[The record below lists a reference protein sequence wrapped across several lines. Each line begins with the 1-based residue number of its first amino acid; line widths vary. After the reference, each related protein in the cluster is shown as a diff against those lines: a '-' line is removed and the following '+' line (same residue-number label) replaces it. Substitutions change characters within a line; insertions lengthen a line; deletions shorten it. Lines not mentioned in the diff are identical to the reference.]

1 MGRTT
6 RIQIKENAMTATVR
20 HDSTFH
26 TVILWVFLGFFA
38 PMAAAQ
44 DYGSNESR
52 GGFVKVNDISM
63 YYEVYGE
70 GPPLVL
76 IHGSGQSI
84 VDMAAQIDGFRDQ
97 YQIIV
102 ADSRAHGKS
111 GMTEQQMTY
120 RQMAVDWASLIAE
133 LTTEPARVIGWSDG
147 GNIALELAR
156 AHSELIDRVAVM
168 GANLAPDESAVYPWA
183 VNWVLEESAN
193 IEKQLADGDTSQNWA
208 ALKQQFYLLRELPD
222 MTLEELSTIQAPVL
236 VMAGDRD
243 IIREEHTLLIYQTLP
258 NAHLAIFP
266 GETHFTP
273 ATDPELFNRTV
284 DRFMSQP
291 YARPDSKTFIFGDG
305 SH

>member
-1 MGRTT
+1 
-6 RIQIKENAMTATVR
+6 MTATVR

-84 VDMAAQIDGFRDQ
+84 IDMAAQIDGFRDR

-120 RQMAVDWASLIAE
+120 RQMASDWASLIAA
-133 LTTEPARVIGWSDG
+133 LTTEPVRVIGWSDG

-243 IIREEHTLLIYQTLP
+243 IIREEHTLLMYQTLP

-284 DRFMSQP
+284 DRFMGQP

>member
-1 MGRTT
+1 MIVTSPRHLTSL
-6 RIQIKENAMTATVR
+6 AM
-20 HDSTFH
+20 
-26 TVILWVFLGFFA
+26 IGGFLLGLFTQLVVA
-38 PMAAAQ
+38 D
-44 DYGSNESR
+44 DYGTNEAA
-52 GGFVKVNDISM
+52 GGFVDINGISM
-63 YYEVYGE
+63 YYELYGE

-84 VDMAAQIDGFRDQ
+84 ADMAAQIDGFRDQ

-111 GMTEQQMTY
+111 GMTDQQMTY
-120 RQMAVDWASLIAE
+120 RQMASDWAGLITA

-193 IEKQLADGDTSQNWA
+193 IEKQLADGDASQNWA

-222 MTLEELSTIQAPVL
+222 MSLEELASIQAPVL

-273 ATDPELFNRTV
+273 ATDHELFNRTV
-284 DRFMSQP
+284 DRFMGQAF
-291 YARPDSKTFIFGDG
+291 ARPDSRTFIFGDG
-305 SH
+305 GH

>member
-1 MGRTT
+1 
-6 RIQIKENAMTATVR
+6 MTATVR

-26 TVILWVFLGFFA
+26 TVILWIFLGFFA

-111 GMTEQQMTY
+111 GTTEQQMTY
-120 RQMAVDWASLIAE
+120 RQMATDWASLIAE

-168 GANLAPDESAVYPWA
+168 GANLAPDESAVYPWV

-284 DRFMSQP
+284 DRFMDQP
-291 YARPDSKTFIFGDG
+291 FTRPDSQTFIFGDD

>member
-1 MGRTT
+1 MIVTSPRHLTSL
-6 RIQIKENAMTATVR
+6 AM
-20 HDSTFH
+20 
-26 TVILWVFLGFFA
+26 IGGFLLGLFTQLVVA
-38 PMAAAQ
+38 D
-44 DYGSNESR
+44 DYGTNEAA
-52 GGFVKVNDISM
+52 GGFVDINGISM
-63 YYEVYGE
+63 YYELYGE

-84 VDMAAQIDGFRDQ
+84 ADMAAQIDGFRDQ

-120 RQMAVDWASLIAE
+120 RQMASDWAGLIAA

-193 IEKQLADGDTSQNWA
+193 IERQLADGDTSQNWA

-222 MTLEELSTIQAPVL
+222 MSLEELASIEAPVL

-243 IIREEHTLLIYQTLP
+243 IIREEHTLLIYQTLS

-273 ATDPELFNRTV
+273 ATDPELFNLTV

>member
-1 MGRTT
+1 MLVTPPRHL
-6 RIQIKENAMTATVR
+6 ISLAM
-20 HDSTFH
+20 
-26 TVILWVFLGFFA
+26 IGGLLLGLFTQLVVA
-38 PMAAAQ
+38 D
-44 DYGSNESR
+44 DYGSNEAE
-52 GGFVKVNDISM
+52 GGFIEVNGISI
-63 YYEVYGE
+63 YYERYGE

-84 VDMAAQIDGFRDQ
+84 ADMAAQIDGFRDQ

-120 RQMAVDWASLIAE
+120 RQMASDWAGLIAA

-193 IEKQLADGDTSQNWA
+193 IERRLADGDTSQNWA

-222 MTLEELSTIQAPVL
+222 MSLEELASIEAPVL

-243 IIREEHTLLIYQTLP
+243 IIREEHTLLIYQTLS

-284 DRFMSQP
+284 DRFMGQP
-291 YARPDSKTFIFGDG
+291 FARPDSKTFIFGDG

>member
-1 MGRTT
+1 
-6 RIQIKENAMTATVR
+6 MTATVR

-26 TVILWVFLGFFA
+26 TVILWIFLGFFA

-44 DYGSNESR
+44 DYGSNKSQ

-120 RQMAVDWASLIAE
+120 RQMASDWASLIAE
-133 LTTEPARVIGWSDG
+133 LATEPARVIGWSDG

-284 DRFMSQP
+284 DRFMDQP
-291 YARPDSKTFIFGDG
+291 FTRPDSKTFIFGDD

>member
-1 MGRTT
+1 
-6 RIQIKENAMTATVR
+6 MTATVR

-26 TVILWVFLGFFA
+26 TVILWIFLGFFA

-120 RQMAVDWASLIAE
+120 RQMATDWASLIAE
-133 LTTEPARVIGWSDG
+133 LATEPARVIGWSDG

-243 IIREEHTLLIYQTLP
+243 IIREEHTLLMYQTLP

-284 DRFMSQP
+284 DRFMDQP
-291 YARPDSKTFIFGDG
+291 FTRPDSKTFIFGDD

>member
-1 MGRTT
+1 
-6 RIQIKENAMTATVR
+6 MTATVR

-120 RQMAVDWASLIAE
+120 RQMASDWASLIAE
-133 LTTEPARVIGWSDG
+133 LATEPARVIGWSDG

-243 IIREEHTLLIYQTLP
+243 IIREEHTLLMYQTLP

-284 DRFMSQP
+284 DRFMGQP

>member
-1 MGRTT
+1 MTVT
-6 RIQIKENAMTATVR
+6 RRPFVSPTLSPTA
-20 HDSTFH
+20 F
-26 TVILWVFLGFFA
+26 FLVALLGLL
-38 PMAAAQ
+38 AQ
-44 DYGSNESR
+44 SASADGYGSNAAA
-52 GGFVKVNDISM
+52 GGVVEVNDIAM

-84 VDMAAQIDGFRDQ
+84 ADMAAQIDGFQNQ

-102 ADSRAHGKS
+102 GDSRAHGKS
-111 GMTEQQMTY
+111 GMSDQQMTY
-120 RQMAVDWASLIAE
+120 RQMASDWAGLISE
-133 LTTEPARVIGWSDG
+133 LAGEPVRVIGWSDG

-156 AHSELIDRVAVM
+156 AYPDLIERVAVM
-168 GANLAPDESAVYPWA
+168 GANLAPNESAVYPWA
-183 VNWVLEESAN
+183 VNWVQEESAN
-193 IEKQLADGDTSQNWA
+193 IDRQLEAGDTSQNWA

-222 MTLEELSTIQAPVL
+222 MTLDELASIEAPVL

-273 ATDPELFNRTV
+273 STDPELFNRTV
-284 DRFMSQP
+284 DRFMGQP
-291 YARPDSKTFIFGDG
+291 FARPDSKTFILGDG

>member
-1 MGRTT
+1 
-6 RIQIKENAMTATVR
+6 MTATVR

-120 RQMAVDWASLIAE
+120 RQMATDWASLIAE

-284 DRFMSQP
+284 DRFMDQP
-291 YARPDSKTFIFGDG
+291 FTRPDSKTFIFGDD

>member
-1 MGRTT
+1 M
-6 RIQIKENAMTATVR
+6 IATVR
-20 HDSTFH
+20 HDSLLH
-26 TVILWVFLGFFA
+26 AVILSIFLGFFT
-38 PMAAAQ
+38 PMVAAQ

-52 GGFVKVNDISM
+52 GGFVEVNGISM
-63 YYEVYGE
+63 YYELYGE

-84 VDMAAQIDGFRDQ
+84 ADMAAQIDGFRDQ

-120 RQMAVDWASLIAE
+120 RQMASDWAGLIAA

-284 DRFMSQP
+284 DRFMDQP
-291 YARPDSKTFIFGDG
+291 FTRPDSKTFIFGDD

>member
-1 MGRTT
+1 
-6 RIQIKENAMTATVR
+6 MTATVR

-26 TVILWVFLGFFA
+26 TVILWIFLGFFA

-44 DYGSNESR
+44 DYGSNKSQ

-111 GMTEQQMTY
+111 GMTDQQMTY
-120 RQMAVDWASLIAE
+120 RQMASDWASLIAE
-133 LTTEPARVIGWSDG
+133 LATEPARVIGWSDG

-284 DRFMSQP
+284 DRFMDQP
-291 YARPDSKTFIFGDG
+291 FTRPDSKTFIFGDD

>member
-1 MGRTT
+1 MIGG
-6 RIQIKENAMTATVR
+6 
-20 HDSTFH
+20 
-26 TVILWVFLGFFA
+26 LLLGLFTQLVVA
-38 PMAAAQ
+38 D
-44 DYGSNESR
+44 DYGSNEAE
-52 GGFVKVNDISM
+52 GAFIEVNGISI
-63 YYEVYGE
+63 YYERYGE

-84 VDMAAQIDGFRDQ
+84 ADMAAQIDGFRDQ

-120 RQMAVDWASLIAE
+120 RQMASDWAGLIAA

-208 ALKQQFYLLRELPD
+208 ALQQQFYLLRELPD
-222 MTLEELSTIQAPVL
+222 MSLEELASIEAPVL

>member
-1 MGRTT
+1 
-6 RIQIKENAMTATVR
+6 MTATVR

-26 TVILWVFLGFFA
+26 TVILWIFLGFFA

-120 RQMAVDWASLIAE
+120 RQMATDWASLIAE

-156 AHSELIDRVAVM
+156 AHSKLIDRVAVM
-168 GANLAPDESAVYPWA
+168 GANLAPDDSAVYPWA

-243 IIREEHTLLIYQTLP
+243 IIREEHTLLMYQTLP

-284 DRFMSQP
+284 DRFMGQP
-291 YARPDSKTFIFGDG
+291 FTRPDSKTFIFGDD

>member
-1 MGRTT
+1 MIVTSPRHLTSL
-6 RIQIKENAMTATVR
+6 AM
-20 HDSTFH
+20 
-26 TVILWVFLGFFA
+26 IGGFLLGLFTQLVVA
-38 PMAAAQ
+38 D
-44 DYGSNESR
+44 DYGTNEAA
-52 GGFVKVNDISM
+52 GGFVDINGISM
-63 YYEVYGE
+63 YYELYGE

-84 VDMAAQIDGFRDQ
+84 ADMAAQIDGFRDQ

-111 GMTEQQMTY
+111 GMTDQQMTY
-120 RQMAVDWASLIAE
+120 RQMASDWAGLITA

-193 IEKQLADGDTSQNWA
+193 IEKQLADGDASQNWA

-222 MTLEELSTIQAPVL
+222 MSLEELASIQAPVL

-243 IIREEHTLLIYQTLP
+243 IIREEHTLLIYQTLS

-284 DRFMSQP
+284 DRFMGQP
-291 YARPDSKTFIFGDG
+291 FARPDSKTFIFGDG

>member
-1 MGRTT
+1 
-6 RIQIKENAMTATVR
+6 MTATVR

-26 TVILWVFLGFFA
+26 TVILWIFLGFFA

-120 RQMAVDWASLIAE
+120 RQMASDWASLIAE
-133 LTTEPARVIGWSDG
+133 LATEPARVIGWSDG

-284 DRFMSQP
+284 DRFMDQP
-291 YARPDSKTFIFGDG
+291 FTRPDSKTFIFGDD

>member
-1 MGRTT
+1 
-6 RIQIKENAMTATVR
+6 MTATVR

-26 TVILWVFLGFFA
+26 TVILWIFLGFFA

-44 DYGSNESR
+44 DYGSNKSQ

-120 RQMAVDWASLIAE
+120 RQMASDWASLIAE
-133 LTTEPARVIGWSDG
+133 LATEPARVIGWSDG

-222 MTLEELSTIQAPVL
+222 MTLEELSTIKAPVL

-284 DRFMSQP
+284 DRFMGQP
-291 YARPDSKTFIFGDG
+291 FTRPDSKIFIFGDD

>member
-6 RIQIKENAMTATVR
+6 KKQIKDNAMIATVR
-20 HDSTFH
+20 HDSTLH
-26 TVILWVFLGFFA
+26 AVILWIFLGFFA

-44 DYGSNESR
+44 DYGSNESQ

-84 VDMAAQIDGFRDQ
+84 VDMAAQIDGFRDR

-120 RQMAVDWASLIAE
+120 RQMASDWAGLIAA

-193 IEKQLADGDTSQNWA
+193 IERQLADGDTSQNWA

-243 IIREEHTLLIYQTLP
+243 IIREEHTLLMYQTLP

-284 DRFMSQP
+284 DRFMGQP
-291 YARPDSKTFIFGDG
+291 FTRPDSKTFIFGDE

>member
-1 MGRTT
+1 MIVTPPRHL
-6 RIQIKENAMTATVR
+6 ISLAM
-20 HDSTFH
+20 
-26 TVILWVFLGFFA
+26 IGGFLLGLFTQLVVA
-38 PMAAAQ
+38 D
-44 DYGSNESR
+44 DYGSNEAE
-52 GGFVKVNDISM
+52 GGFVEVNGISM
-63 YYEVYGE
+63 YYELYGE

-84 VDMAAQIDGFRDQ
+84 ADMAAQIDGFRDQ

-120 RQMAVDWASLIAE
+120 RQMASDWAGLIAA

-208 ALKQQFYLLRELPD
+208 ALQQQFYLLRELPD
-222 MTLEELSTIQAPVL
+222 MSLEELGSIQAPVL

>member
-1 MGRTT
+1 MIVTSPRHLTSL
-6 RIQIKENAMTATVR
+6 AM
-20 HDSTFH
+20 
-26 TVILWVFLGFFA
+26 IGGFLLGLFTQLVVA
-38 PMAAAQ
+38 D
-44 DYGSNESR
+44 DYGTNEAA
-52 GGFVKVNDISM
+52 GGFVDINGISM
-63 YYEVYGE
+63 YYELYGE

-84 VDMAAQIDGFRDQ
+84 ADMAAQIDGFRDQ
-97 YQIIV
+97 YLIIV

-111 GMTEQQMTY
+111 GMTDQQMTY
-120 RQMAVDWASLIAE
+120 RQMASDWAGLINA

-193 IEKQLADGDTSQNWA
+193 IEKQLADGDVSQNWA

-222 MTLEELSTIQAPVL
+222 MSLEELASIQAPVL

>member
-1 MGRTT
+1 
-6 RIQIKENAMTATVR
+6 MTATVR

-120 RQMAVDWASLIAE
+120 RQMATDWASLIAE

-273 ATDPELFNRTV
+273 ATDPELFNGTV

>member
-1 MGRTT
+1 MLVTPPRHL
-6 RIQIKENAMTATVR
+6 ISLAM
-20 HDSTFH
+20 
-26 TVILWVFLGFFA
+26 IGGLLLGLFTQLVVA
-38 PMAAAQ
+38 D
-44 DYGSNESR
+44 DYGSNEAE
-52 GGFVKVNDISM
+52 GAFIEVNGISI
-63 YYEVYGE
+63 YYERYGE

-84 VDMAAQIDGFRDQ
+84 ADMAAQIDGFRDQ

-120 RQMAVDWASLIAE
+120 RQMASDWAGLIAA
-133 LTTEPARVIGWSDG
+133 LTTEPVRVIGWSDG

-193 IEKQLADGDTSQNWA
+193 IEKQLADGDASQNWA

-222 MTLEELSTIQAPVL
+222 MSLEELASIQAPVL

-243 IIREEHTLLIYQTLP
+243 IIREEHTLLIYQTLS

-284 DRFMSQP
+284 DRFMGQP
-291 YARPDSKTFIFGDG
+291 FARPDSKTFIFGDG

>member
-1 MGRTT
+1 
-6 RIQIKENAMTATVR
+6 MTATVR

-26 TVILWVFLGFFA
+26 TVILWIFLGFFA
-38 PMAAAQ
+38 PMAVAQ
-44 DYGSNESR
+44 DYGSNKSQ
-52 GGFVKVNDISM
+52 GGFIKVNDISM

-120 RQMAVDWASLIAE
+120 RQMASDWASLIAE
-133 LTTEPARVIGWSDG
+133 LATEPARVIGWSDG

-284 DRFMSQP
+284 DRFMDQP
-291 YARPDSKTFIFGDG
+291 FTRPDSKTFIFGDD

>member
-6 RIQIKENAMTATVR
+6 RIQIKENAMTATVH

-26 TVILWVFLGFFA
+26 TVILWIFLGFLA

-44 DYGSNESR
+44 DYGSNKSQ
-52 GGFVKVNDISM
+52 GGFIKVNDISM

-84 VDMAAQIDGFRDQ
+84 IDMAAQIDGFRDR

-120 RQMAVDWASLIAE
+120 RQMATDWASLIAE
-133 LTTEPARVIGWSDG
+133 LTTEPVRVIGWSDG

-284 DRFMSQP
+284 DRFMDQP
-291 YARPDSKTFIFGDG
+291 FTRPDSKTFIFGDD

>member
-1 MGRTT
+1 MIVTSPRHLTSL
-6 RIQIKENAMTATVR
+6 AM
-20 HDSTFH
+20 
-26 TVILWVFLGFFA
+26 IGGFLLGLFTQLVVA
-38 PMAAAQ
+38 D
-44 DYGSNESR
+44 DYGTNEAA
-52 GGFVKVNDISM
+52 GGFVEVNGISM
-63 YYEVYGE
+63 YYELYGE

-84 VDMAAQIDGFRDQ
+84 ADMAAQIDGFRDQ

-120 RQMAVDWASLIAE
+120 RQMASDWAGLIAA

-193 IEKQLADGDTSQNWA
+193 IERQLADGDTSQNWA

-222 MTLEELSTIQAPVL
+222 MSLEELASIEAPVL

-243 IIREEHTLLIYQTLP
+243 IIREEHTLLIYQTLS

-284 DRFMSQP
+284 DRFMGQP
-291 YARPDSKTFIFGDG
+291 FARPDSRTFIFGDG

>member
-1 MGRTT
+1 MIVTSPRHPTSF
-6 RIQIKENAMTATVR
+6 AM
-20 HDSTFH
+20 
-26 TVILWVFLGFFA
+26 I
-38 PMAAAQ
+38 
-44 DYGSNESR
+44 
-52 GGFVKVNDISM
+52 GGFLLGLFTQLVVADGYGTNEAEGGFIEVNGISM
-63 YYEVYGE
+63 YYELYGE

-84 VDMAAQIDGFRDQ
+84 ADMAAQIDGFRDQ
-97 YQIIV
+97 YQIIA

-111 GMTEQQMTY
+111 GITEQQMTY
-120 RQMAVDWASLIAE
+120 RQIASDWAGLIAA

-193 IEKQLADGDTSQNWA
+193 IEKQLADRDTSQNWA

-222 MTLEELSTIQAPVL
+222 MSLEELASIEAPVL

-284 DRFMSQP
+284 DRFMGQAF
-291 YARPDSKTFIFGDG
+291 ARPDSRTFIFGDG
-305 SH
+305 GH

>member
-1 MGRTT
+1 MLVTPPRHL
-6 RIQIKENAMTATVR
+6 ISLAM
-20 HDSTFH
+20 
-26 TVILWVFLGFFA
+26 IGGFLLGLFTQLVVA
-38 PMAAAQ
+38 D
-44 DYGSNESR
+44 DYGSNEAE
-52 GGFVKVNDISM
+52 GGFVEVNGISM
-63 YYEVYGE
+63 YYELYGE

-84 VDMAAQIDGFRDQ
+84 ADMAAQIDGFRDQ

-120 RQMAVDWASLIAE
+120 RQMASDWAGLIAA

-208 ALKQQFYLLRELPD
+208 ALQQQFYLLRELPD
-222 MTLEELSTIQAPVL
+222 MSLEELGSIQAPVL

>member
-1 MGRTT
+1 
-6 RIQIKENAMTATVR
+6 MTATVR

-26 TVILWVFLGFFA
+26 TVILWVFLVFFA

-84 VDMAAQIDGFRDQ
+84 VDMAAQIDGFRDR

-120 RQMAVDWASLIAE
+120 RQMASDWASLIAE
-133 LTTEPARVIGWSDG
+133 LATEPARVIGWSDG

-284 DRFMSQP
+284 DRFMDQP
-291 YARPDSKTFIFGDG
+291 FTRPDSKTFIFGDD

>member
-1 MGRTT
+1 
-6 RIQIKENAMTATVR
+6 MTATVR

-26 TVILWVFLGFFA
+26 TVILWIFLGFFA

-44 DYGSNESR
+44 DYGSNKSQ
-52 GGFVKVNDISM
+52 GGFIKVNDISM

-84 VDMAAQIDGFRDQ
+84 IDMAAQIDGFRDR

-120 RQMAVDWASLIAE
+120 RQMASDWASLIAE
-133 LTTEPARVIGWSDG
+133 LATEPARVIGWSDG

-284 DRFMSQP
+284 DRFMDQP
-291 YARPDSKTFIFGDG
+291 FTRPDSKTFIFGDD